1 MHVADVGQR
10 HATQI
15 IQSKASV
22 SVLRTGGKGAGGKK
36 TAKVAVD
43 AMNRPLIVD
52 GLARGAPP

>member
-1 MHVADVGQR
+1 MHLADLSQW
-10 HATQI
+10 HAQI
-15 IQSKASV
+15 IESKASV